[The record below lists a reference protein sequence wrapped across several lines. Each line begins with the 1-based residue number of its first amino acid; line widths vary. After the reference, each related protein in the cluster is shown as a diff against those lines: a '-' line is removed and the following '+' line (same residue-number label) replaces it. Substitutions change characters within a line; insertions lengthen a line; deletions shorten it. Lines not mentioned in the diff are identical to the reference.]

1 MTKIYCHRGYSG
13 LYPENT
19 MLAFEKG
26 IETGADGMEMDVHL
40 TKDGEVVVFHDER
53 LERVTDGTGF
63 LRDHTLKELKK
74 LDASGR
80 FRGQV
85 PAQRIPTLEEY
96 LSLIAPTGMMTNI
109 EFKTEMFEYPGLEEK
124 VLELVSKFGLADKM
138 IFSSFHCDT
147 VLRLKKLAPHIP
159 CGLLQQNKM
168 KAPGAGRIVRDL
180 GLEAYHPMFVQLLR
194 AGVLRDAK
202 EQGLQVNTYTPN
214 HSLFLRCLLRQGVDG
229 IITNFP
235 ERAMKLR
242 KRIQGRGVG

>member
-19 MLAFEKG
+19 MLAFEKATQ
-26 IETGADGMEMDVHL
+26 TGADGMEMDVHL

-53 LERVTDGTGF
+53 LERITDGTGF

-74 LDASGR
+74 LDASGIY
-80 FRGQV
+80 RGKV

-96 LSLIAPTGMMTNI
+96 LSLIAPTGMITNI
-109 EFKTEMFEYPGLEEK
+109 EFKTGMFEYPGLEEK
-124 VLELVSKFGLADKM
+124 VLELVSKFGLEDKM

-168 KAPGAGRIVRDL
+168 KAPGAGTIVKEL
-180 GLEAYHPMFVQLLR
+180 GLDAYHPMFAQLLQPDI
-194 AGVLRDAK
+194 LKDARCH
-202 EQGLQVNTYTPN
+202 GLQVNTYTPN
-214 HSLFLRCLLRQGVDG
+214 HRIFLRQLLKMGVDG

-242 KRIQGRGVG
+242 KRIQT